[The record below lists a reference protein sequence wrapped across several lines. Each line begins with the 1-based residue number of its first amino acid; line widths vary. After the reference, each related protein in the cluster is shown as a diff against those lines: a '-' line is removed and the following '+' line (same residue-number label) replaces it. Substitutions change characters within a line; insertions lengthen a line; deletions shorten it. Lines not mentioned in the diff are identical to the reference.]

1 MQHMQILLCAK
12 NKNVGGF
19 RMFLL
24 SVYMSVWRIMKAF
37 LK

>member
-1 MQHMQILLCAK
+1 MQIFLCAK
-12 NKNVGGF
+12 NKSLGGF

-24 SVYMSVWRIMKAF
+24 SVCLSVWSIKKMF

>member
-1 MQHMQILLCAK
+1 MQIFLCAK
-12 NKNVGGF
+12 HKNVGGF

-24 SVYMSVWRIMKAF
+24 SVYKSVWSIKKRF